1 MRSPGCP
8 DFKDSEGVLGQWSN
22 HGITYFQDE
31 LKAKGGVTK
40 RKPFNRET
48 DLEGP
53 QNLVTPAKRRALMKD
68 SKTSLEN
75 KFHRGARSFL

>member
-1 MRSPGCP
+1 M
-8 DFKDSEGVLGQWSN
+8 
-22 HGITYFQDE
+22 
-31 LKAKGGVTK
+31 KAKGGVTE

-75 KFHRGARSFL
+75 KFQRGARSFL